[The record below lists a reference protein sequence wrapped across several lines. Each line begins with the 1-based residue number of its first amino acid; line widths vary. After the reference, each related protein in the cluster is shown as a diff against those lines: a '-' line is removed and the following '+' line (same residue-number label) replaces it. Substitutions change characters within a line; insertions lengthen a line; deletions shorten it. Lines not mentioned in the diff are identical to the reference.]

1 MSSEAAAVPA
11 RSLFGHPAGI
21 ATLFFVEMWERAS
34 FYGMRAL
41 LVLFLVDAGGHGF
54 GLDDRTAAAIYG
66 LYNAGTYIACLPGGW
81 IADRLLG
88 AQRAVLLGGIVIAIG
103 HLLLG
108 VAPAAAVFYLGLL
121 IIVLGT
127 GLLKP
132 SVGVVVAA
140 LYPEGGA
147 RRDAGFTLYYMGVNL
162 GAFIGPLICGALA
175 QTLGWHAGFLAA
187 AVGMTFGLM
196 QFLAQRPLLGQAG
209 AEPLPHAHDAA
220 ADPGARQRSVVWLC
234 AALAALLM
242 VLAAGWTG
250 ALPLQPVALRT
261 VAVAAI
267 ITIAVLYFAYLLVG
281 AGLDAVERRRVRVVI
296 VLFAASVLFWSGYEQ
311 AGSSFNLFAER
322 YTDRVLFG
330 HQIPASWFQ
339 SLNPIFI
346 ILFAPVFSALWV
358 WLGRRLLDPSTP
370 LKFVAGLAGMA
381 LGLAVMVGA
390 ARVAASGQLAGM
402 GWLTLTY
409 LVHTFGELCLSPV
422 GTSAVTKL
430 VPQRFAGQ
438 GLGVWFISLSLG
450 NLFASRIAGDI
461 DPANVGAMPAA
472 YLRIFW
478 LGAACAVVLWL
489 LTPLLR
495 RGMGGVR

>member
-1 MSSEAAAVPA
+1 MGSEAAAVPA

-41 LVLFLVDAGGHGF
+41 LVLFLVDAGGRGF
-54 GLDDRTAAAIYG
+54 GLDDRVAAAIYG

-81 IADRLLG
+81 VADRLLG
-88 AQRAVLLGGIVIAIG
+88 AQRAVLLGGAVIAIG

-108 VAPAAAVFYLGLL
+108 FAPSMAVFYLGLL
-121 IIVLGT
+121 VIVLGT

-132 SVGVVVAA
+132 SVGVVVAG

-162 GAFIGPLICGALA
+162 GAFIGPLVCGALA
-175 QTLGWHAGFLAA
+175 QAFGWHAGFVAA
-187 AVGMTFGLM
+187 AVGMTLGLI
-196 QFLAQRPLLGQAG
+196 QFVVQRRLLGSAG
-209 AEPLPHAHDAA
+209 AEPLPHAGGEA
-220 ADPGARQRSVVWLC
+220 ADASARRLGTLWLC
-234 AALAALLM
+234 AALLGLLVVLVAAWS
-242 VLAAGWTG
+242 A

-261 VAVAAI
+261 VAVDTI
-267 ITIAVLYFAYLLVG
+267 IAIAVLYFAYLLAA
-281 AGLDAVERRRVRVVI
+281 AGLSAAERRRVLVVL

-322 YTDRVLFG
+322 YTDRTLFG
-330 HQIPASWFQ
+330 HVIPASWFQ

-346 ILFAPVFSALWV
+346 ILFAPAFSALWL
-358 WLGRRLLDPSTP
+358 WLGRRQLDPSTP

-390 ARVAASGQLAGM
+390 ARVAATGHLTGM
-402 GWLTLTY
+402 SWLTLTY

-430 VPQRFAGQ
+430 VPERFTGQ
-438 GLGVWFISLSLG
+438 GLGLWFISLSLG
-450 NLFASRIAGDI
+450 NLFASRIAGEI
-461 DPANVGAMPAA
+461 DPANVAGMPGA
-472 YLRIFW
+472 YLRVFW
-478 LGAACAVVLWL
+478 LGAACAVVLGL
-489 LTPLLR
+489 LAPLLK